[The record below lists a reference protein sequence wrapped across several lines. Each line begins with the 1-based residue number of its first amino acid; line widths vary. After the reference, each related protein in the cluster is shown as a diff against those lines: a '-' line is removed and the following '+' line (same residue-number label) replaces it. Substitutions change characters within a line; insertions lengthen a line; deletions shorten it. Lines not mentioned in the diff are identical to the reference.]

1 MAGEK
6 ILIVDDEPE
15 IIDFV
20 KMYLLQEN
28 FKISHA
34 FNGKEALQ
42 KVRLEKP
49 ELIVLDI
56 MLPDIDGV
64 ELCLNIRKISDC
76 PILFISC
83 KSSDIDKVLALS
95 AGGDDY
101 LTKPFSTLEL
111 VARIKAHLR
120 RNRMSENNSTDD
132 VIKYDELE
140 IHFNTHEVFVNEKQI
155 SLSAK
160 EFDILSLLMKDPKR
174 IYTVEQLY
182 EAVWKEN
189 VLEGDSRTIIVYIGN
204 IRKKIE
210 PDPSN
215 PKYILTVR
223 GVGYKFNHNLILGGE
238 KDKVKV

>member
-1 MAGEK
+1 MAGER

-15 IIDFV
+15 IIDFI
-20 KMYLLQEN
+20 KMYLVEEN
-28 FKISHA
+28 FKVSWA
-34 FNGKEALQ
+34 LNGKEALQ

-49 ELIVLDI
+49 ALVVLDI

-64 ELCLNIRKISDC
+64 ELCLNIRKISNC
-76 PILFISC
+76 PVLFISC

-120 RNRMSENNSTDD
+120 RNRMSENNSSNDA
-132 VIKYDELE
+132 IKYDGLEL
-140 IHFNTHEVFVNEKQI
+140 HLNTHEVFLNEKLI

-160 EFDILSLLMKDPKR
+160 EFEILSLLMKDPKR
-174 IYTVEQLY
+174 IHTVEQLY
-182 EAVWKEN
+182 ETVWKEN

-215 PKYILTVR
+215 PKYVLTIR
-223 GVGYKFNHNLILGGE
+223 GVGYKFNHNLSNS
-238 KDKVKV
+238 

>member
-20 KMYLLQEN
+20 KMYLTQEN
-28 FKISHA
+28 FKISWA

-64 ELCLNIRKISDC
+64 ELCLNIRKISNC

-83 KSSDIDKVLALS
+83 KSSDVDKVLALS

-120 RNRMSENNSTDD
+120 RNRMSESSDIDD
-132 VIKYDELE
+132 VIRYDKLE
-140 IHFNTHEVFVNEKQI
+140 IHLNTHEVFVDKKKI
-155 SLSAK
+155 PLSAK

-189 VLEGDSRTIIVYIGN
+189 ALEGDSRTIIVYIGN

-210 PDPSN
+210 PNPSS

-223 GVGYKFNHNLILGGE
+223 GVGYKFNHNLIPGKI
-238 KDKVKV
+238 KDNK